1 MPLTDSM
8 LLVIY
13 LLQRQ
18 GCPSQ
23 QVNQPT
29 HAQNIQTPSHL
40 FHSHSGNLLQ
50 PLSASPPSHC
60 SPSAQLAPGA
70 RHSGASPVPSDA
82 GQWPLLSHMR
92 LHQLPLSSTCRHRP
106 NPTCHR
112 HHCARP
118 VLYMGIQNIKWEIQ
132 NMPHSI
138 YFIEIRTC
146 STSFTLHSTCPLQNS
161 LFKK

>member
-50 PLSASPPSHC
+50 SNSQPLPLLTAHPLLNLHQQVLTQWC
-60 SPSAQLAPGA
+60 L
-70 RHSGASPVPSDA
+70 PVPSDA

-112 HHCARP
+112 HDCARP
-118 VLYMGIQNIKWEIQ
+118 VLYIRIQNIKVGNPKYATQ
-132 NMPHSI
+132 
-138 YFIEIRTC
+138 Y
-146 STSFTLHSTCPLQNS
+146 LLY
-161 LFKK
+161 

>member
-1 MPLTDSM
+1 M

-50 PLSASPPSHC
+50 SNSQPL
-60 SPSAQLAPGA
+60 
-70 RHSGASPVPSDA
+70 
-82 GQWPLLSHMR
+82 PLLTAHPLLHLHPGLTQWCLPCSVRRRPVAVTESHAAPPATSLFYLPTPTQPNLPPAR
-92 LHQLPLSSTCRHRP
+92 LCASCTLHQNTKHKVG
-106 NPTCHR
+106 NPK
-112 HHCARP
+112 
-118 VLYMGIQNIKWEIQ
+118 Y
-132 NMPHSI
+132 SI

-146 STSFTLHSTCPLQNS
+146 STSFTLHSTCPSQNS

>member
-1 MPLTDSM
+1 MPLDRVVGWEPDKVPLTDSM

-50 PLSASPPSHC
+50 SNSQPLLLLTAH
-60 SPSAQLAPGA
+60 
-70 RHSGASPVPSDA
+70 
-82 GQWPLLSHMR
+82 PLLSLPQGLTQWCRSVRRRPVAVTESHAAPAATSLFYLPTPTQPNLPPAR
-92 LHQLPLSSTCRHRP
+92 LCASSTLHGNTKHKVG
-106 NPTCHR
+106 NPKYATQYL
-112 HHCARP
+112 
-118 VLYMGIQNIKWEIQ
+118 LY
-132 NMPHSI
+132 
-138 YFIEIRTC
+138 
-146 STSFTLHSTCPLQNS
+146 
-161 LFKK
+161 

>member
-1 MPLTDSM
+1 MALTDSM

-60 SPSAQLAPGA
+60 SPSAQLAPG
-70 RHSGASPVPSDA
+70 SDTVVSVPSDA

-92 LHQLPLSSTCRHRP
+92 LQQLPLSSTCRHRP

-112 HHCARP
+112 HDCARP
-118 VLYMGIQNIKWEIQ
+118 VLYMRIQNIKVG
-132 NMPHSI
+132 NPK
-138 YFIEIRTC
+138 YA
-146 STSFTLHSTCPLQNS
+146 TLYL
-161 LFKK
+161 LY